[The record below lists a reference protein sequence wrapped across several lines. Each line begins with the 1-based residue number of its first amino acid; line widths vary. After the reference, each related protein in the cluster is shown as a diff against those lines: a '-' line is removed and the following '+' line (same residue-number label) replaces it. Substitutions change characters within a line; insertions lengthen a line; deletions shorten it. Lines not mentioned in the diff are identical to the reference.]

1 MHKRWNGWGYQNVH
15 NHLGPDALAFLESLL
30 GPGRRWPEVAL
41 NDVAKGV
48 KASSLAAHPLIRTE
62 AVERIQHSTGQSF
75 PDWVTMNSGRY
86 PRVVE
91 GVAYPTTNQEVRDLL
106 RYGRDTGTKIV
117 PYGGGTSVAGHL
129 TPVSNAPTLS
139 VDLCR
144 LRDLLSFDEKSQ
156 LATFQAG
163 IPGPDIE
170 AKLRTRGYTL
180 GHYPQSFEFSTLGG
194 WIATRSSGQQS
205 RHYGRI
211 EQLFAGGTVETPRG
225 PLDMSPVPASAAGPD
240 LREMVLGS
248 EGRLGIITEAAVR
261 VSRLP
266 ERDIFEG
273 FVFPHYEAAEQAAR
287 AIAQAAIPYSMLRV
301 SNASETRTNLTLSGH
316 WAVGLLERYLGWR
329 GAADEKCLMI
339 YALTGT
345 KRIVRASKA
354 AIGEIVA
361 HYGGLAVG
369 VMLGKGWQK
378 NRFRSAYLR
387 NTLWD
392 NGYGVDTLETA
403 LTWSQVGPYMQ
414 AVDGA
419 IHGAAQTANLPI
431 HVFTHLSHVYAT
443 GSSVYT
449 TYVFPLM
456 ASPDEMLAAWQA
468 MKQAATETMLSHGGT
483 VSHQHGVGKDHAPY
497 LAQEK
502 GQLWIDTL
510 EHIVQHFDPTQMM
523 NPGILLQTKEDR
535 HVAEA

>member
-15 NHLGPDALAFLESLL
+15 NHLTPEGLAFLEGLI

-41 NDVAKGV
+41 TDFAKGIPS
-48 KASSLAAHPLIRTE
+48 SSLAAHPLIHTDST
-62 AVERIQHSTGQSF
+62 ERIQHSTGQSF
-75 PDWVTMNSGRY
+75 PDWITMNSGRY

-91 GVAYPTTNQEVRDLL
+91 GVAYPTTNEEVRDLL
-106 RYGRDTGTKIV
+106 RYGRETGTKIV
-117 PYGGGTSVAGHL
+117 PYGGGTSVVGHL
-129 TPVSNAPTLS
+129 TPVSDAPTLS
-139 VDLCR
+139 VDMSR
-144 LRDLLSFDEKSQ
+144 LRDLLSLDEKSQ
-156 LATFQAG
+156 LAVFQAG

-225 PLDMSPVPASAAGPD
+225 PLEMRPLPASAAGPD
-240 LREMVLGS
+240 LREIVLGS
-248 EGRLGIITEAAVR
+248 EGRLGIITDAVVR
-261 VSRLP
+261 ISRLP
-266 ERDIFEG
+266 EQDIFEG
-273 FVFPHYEAAEQAAR
+273 YVFPHYEAAEQAAR

-301 SNASETRTNLTLSGH
+301 SNANETRTNLTLSGH

-329 GAADEKCLMI
+329 GAADEKSLMI
-339 YALTGT
+339 YALTGS

-354 AIGEIVA
+354 AIGEIA
-361 HYGGLAVG
+361 AQYGGIMVG
-369 VMLGKGWQK
+369 ALLGKGWQK

-387 NTLWD
+387 NALWD

-403 LTWSQVGPYMQ
+403 LPWTQVGPYMQ
-414 AVDGA
+414 AVESV
-419 IHGAAQTANLPI
+419 IRGAAQSVNLPI
-431 HVFTHLSHVYAT
+431 HIFTHLSHVYAS

-456 ASPDEMLAAWQA
+456 ASPDEMLAAWKIMKDVATQA
-468 MKQAATETMLSHGGT
+468 MLNHGGT

-497 LAQEK
+497 LPQEK
-502 GQLWIDTL
+502 GVLWIDAL
-510 EHIVQHFDPTQMM
+510 DHIVQHFDPTQMM
-523 NPGILLQTKEDR
+523 TPGILLQKKEDR
-535 HVAEA
+535 HVAQA

>member
-1 MHKRWNGWGYQNVH
+1 MQKRWNGWGYQNIDH
-15 NHLGPDALAFLESLL
+15 HLSSEALAFLEGLL
-30 GPGRRWPEVAL
+30 GPGHRWADAALKDVVAS
-41 NDVAKGV
+41 V
-48 KASSLAAHPLIRTE
+48 KSSSLTAHPLIRTE
-62 AVERIQHSTGQSF
+62 ALERIQHSTGQSF
-75 PDWVTMNSGRY
+75 PDWITMHSGRY

-91 GVAYPTTNQEVRDLL
+91 GVAYPTTNAEVRDLL

-117 PYGGGTSVAGHL
+117 PYGGGTSVVGHL
-129 TPVSNAPTLS
+129 TPVSAVPTLS
-139 VDLCR
+139 VDMSR

-211 EQLFAGGTVETPRG
+211 EQLFAGGSVETPRG
-225 PLDMSPVPASAAGPD
+225 PLTLSSLPASAAGPD

-248 EGRLGIITEAAVR
+248 EGRLGIITEATVR

-266 ERDIFEG
+266 ERDMFEG
-273 FVFPHYEAAEQAAR
+273 IVFPHYEAAEQAAR

-301 SNASETRTNLTLSGH
+301 SNAQETRTNLTLSGH

-329 GAADEKCLMI
+329 GAADEKSLMI
-339 YALTGT
+339 YALTGS
-345 KRIVRASKA
+345 KRVVRASKA
-354 AIGEIVA
+354 AIGEISA
-361 HYGGLAVG
+361 QYGGLIVG
-369 VMLGKGWQK
+369 GMLGKGWQK
-378 NRFRSAYLR
+378 SRFRSAYLR
-387 NTLWD
+387 NALWEH
-392 NGYGVDTLETA
+392 GYGVDTLETA

-414 AVDGA
+414 AIEGA
-419 IHGAAQTANLPI
+419 IRGAAQSLPV
-431 HVFTHLSHVYAT
+431 HVFTHLSHVYTT

-456 ASPDEMLAAWQA
+456 ASPDEMQQRWFEI
-468 MKQAATETMLSHGGT
+468 KRAATETILRHGGT
-483 VSHQHGVGKDHAPY
+483 VSHQHGVGRDHAPY
-497 LAQEK
+497 LPQEK
-502 GQLWIDTL
+502 GALWMETL
-510 EHIVQHFDPTQMM
+510 EKIVQHFDPTQMM
-523 NPGILLQTKEDR
+523 TPGILLQTEGDR